1 MSMDNL
7 ADDISPEER
16 LYFGEETLAKHAEEL
31 KSYSEAQ
38 EPAETVESQPETPAE
53 KPAEPVAVEQKDTVP
68 LATHLEERKKLQQ
81 QSRELEERYA
91 TLEGRFNEVLQR
103 IPKPQEQQT
112 PQPKAIEDDPIGAIK
127 QHEAEFQ
134 AWRQQQ
140 IQQQQFTQ
148 LQNVVST
155 HEAQFRAEQPHYD
168 AALQHVTAARS
179 AEYRAL
185 GLSEPQIA
193 QALQSDAANM
203 AVHALRMGRNP
214 AEMVYNLAVARGFA
228 PPAAEKPAEAPKPE
242 EAPAVPADKQMQ
254 MLEAGVAASK
264 TLQGGT
270 GGTGDLDLRALSSM
284 SSKEIGNLS
293 DEQWR
298 KLAMKMN

>member
-1 MSMDNL
+1 MDNV

-16 LYFGEETLAKHAEEL
+16 LYFGEDTLAKHAEEL
-31 KSYSEAQ
+31 KSYGEAV
-38 EPAETVESQPETPAE
+38 ELAETVEPQPETPVE
-53 KPAEPVAVEQKDTVP
+53 KPAEPAAAVEKPAEQRMVP
-68 LATHLEERKKLQQ
+68 QEALHAAREEAKALKAQL
-81 QSRELEERYA
+81 S
-91 TLEGRFNEVLQR
+91 TIEGRFNEVLQR
-103 IPKPQEQQT
+103 IPKPQE
-112 PQPKAIEDDPIGAIK
+112 PQAPPKAIEDDPIGVIK

-140 IQQQQFTQ
+140 VQQHQFMQ
-148 LQNVVST
+148 LQNVVSQ
-155 HEAQFRAEQPHYD
+155 HEEQFRAEQPHYD
-168 AALQHVTAARS
+168 AALTHVTAARS

-193 QALQSDAANM
+193 QALQNDAANM

-228 PPAAEKPAEAPKPE
+228 PAVAEKPAEAPKSAE
-242 EAPAVPADKQMQ
+242 VPAVPADKQME

-293 DEQWR
+293 DEQWK